1 MGTSGVAMGAEH
13 QRGEGWPPEKQGMGC
28 GTWGEEPN
36 LEARLHGRCWSRTNI
51 NPMRVRRA
59 RVTPTLDAL
68 YYSKFYAFNL
78 RQFAI

>member
-1 MGTSGVAMGAEH
+1 MGPSGVAMGAEH
-13 QRGEGWPPEKQGMGC
+13 QRGEGRPPEKQGMGC
-28 GTWGEEPN
+28 GTWGEEPD
-36 LEARLHGRCWSRTNI
+36 LVARLHGRCWSRTNI
-51 NPMRVRRA
+51 DPMRVRRV